1 MHCSEDSQDDRDR
14 LEMVAAILTESLE
27 HPLFPR
33 EQMNE
38 QAKHL
43 RAQMKHILNLIEEW
57 NYQTLD
63 ARRIE
68 DLARDARFL
77 RCQTGQILRLVKQ
90 QIEET
95 EGQRKQLAAHGDIL
109 QNILLNVAPEPS
121 QSPMYVHPRIT
132 WKSVFKCECQSA
144 KHTPPPEGKGTC
156 EHLDNVEFN
165 FVSTT
170 LQNHFD
176 VTLVLLRVHT
186 QLTLMSHRLRI
197 GFTAASFEI
206 INSSV
211 SIWMP

>member
-77 RCQTGQILRLVKQ
+77 RCQTGQILRLAKQ

-144 KHTPPPEGKGTC
+144 KPPHPSPRRKRKMRTLRQRCIQFRFDDAAESLRFQFEGSY
-156 EHLDNVEFN
+156 DQSN
-165 FVSTT
+165 
-170 LQNHFD
+170 
-176 VTLVLLRVHT
+176 
-186 QLTLMSHRLRI
+186 
-197 GFTAASFEI
+197 
-206 INSSV
+206 
-211 SIWMP
+211 